1 MFDKHTLVTII
12 RSLLFSKLLYCSSVW
27 ANTTKKNIEPV
38 QAVQNFAAPIV
49 SGTRNF
55 DHVTTVLK
63 QLQWLPIIN
72 QVAVRDATMVFK
84 CLNTPAY
91 LCQKFKT
98 RYRNCTTA
106 TIGIRTAFMYHSLGR
121 LWVSERFP
129 SKAKSC
135 AIVSQMSFS

>member
-12 RSLLFSKLLYCSSVW
+12 RSLVFSKLLFCSSVW
-27 ANTTKKNIEPV
+27 ANTTEKNIEPV
-38 QAVQNFAAPIV
+38 QAVQTFAAPIV

-55 DHVTTVLK
+55 DYVTTVLK

-91 LCQKFKT
+91 LCQEFKT

-106 TIGIRTAFMYHSLGR
+106 TIGIGTAFMYHSLGCGSATVFLR
-121 LWVSERFP
+121 RP
-129 SKAKSC
+129 KA
-135 AIVSQMSFS
+135 VQ